1 MKVISWD
8 LNLDHL
14 ALKPASF
21 CNAMLSSV
29 AGYYLQGTFKPGPES
44 RGHFPRSHV
53 MGWLGQHWLPQVEI
67 SE

>member
-1 MKVISWD
+1 MKVTSWD

-21 CNAMLSSV
+21 CNTMLSSV
-29 AGYYLQGTFKPGPES
+29 AGCYLQGTFKQGPES
-44 RGHFPRSHV
+44 RGHFPKSHV
-53 MGWLGQHWLPQVEI
+53 MVWLGQHRLPQIEV